1 MNKIH
6 LSKSK
11 YCQGIQCEKILWL
24 SEYKPKAAAAKNN
37 ESVFENGR
45 QVGEIAKGM
54 FGDYEDI
61 PFNKNLSIMIEKTDK
76 LLEDKPNIITEASF
90 SFDNNFCSV
99 DILKNDEDGVEIY
112 EVKSS
117 ASIKDIYYDDAAYQ
131 YFVLSNLGLNVKKV
145 SIVYLNSEYYRRT
158 EELDLKKLFKK
169 EDVTSQVK
177 EKQNQIRNKID
188 FINNYMESH
197 DADNEPDKQ
206 IGNYCCN
213 PYPCDFWQ
221 YCNGGW
227 YEQASTPS
235 TGAIGGMYDQSITI
249 DKMVQTVTNEDP
261 SLKRFFQL
269 SDELYAHSDDATDYL
284 KLYNTTA
291 HGFARMLIQDVLRSG
306 VRNRP

>member
-188 FINNYMESH
+188 FINNYMES
-197 DADNEPDKQ
+197 
-206 IGNYCCN
+206 
-213 PYPCDFWQ
+213 
-221 YCNGGW
+221 
-227 YEQASTPS
+227 S
-235 TGAIGGMYDQSITI
+235 M
-249 DKMVQTVTNEDP
+249 
-261 SLKRFFQL
+261 
-269 SDELYAHSDDATDYL
+269 
-284 KLYNTTA
+284 
-291 HGFARMLIQDVLRSG
+291 
-306 VRNRP
+306 